1 MSDPRSPDPMRKRC
15 WNANGGVLRPAG
27 GGVPEPRFRILLSPN
42 DVGNRLFPTILR
54 TLPTPCSGS
63 RAMENLTKEFERRVT
78 AFLRRTGL
86 SASEFG
92 ERAVGDRK
100 FVGDVR
106 RGRSPRLATADRVLA
121 FMAAYEHARRPDGS
135 RDSKTKQGRRR
146 VRRPPTPPGKGRK
159 R

>member
-1 MSDPRSPDPMRKRC
+1 
-15 WNANGGVLRPAG
+15 
-27 GGVPEPRFRILLSPN
+27 
-42 DVGNRLFPTILR
+42 
-54 TLPTPCSGS
+54 
-63 RAMENLTKEFERRVT
+63 MENLTKEFERRVT
-78 AFLRRTGL
+78 AFLRRTRL

-106 RGRSPRLATADRVLA
+106 RGRSPSLATADRVLA
-121 FMAAYEHARRPDGS
+121 FMETYEHARQPDFS
-135 RDSKTKQGRRR
+135 RDSKTEPGRRE

>member
-1 MSDPRSPDPMRKRC
+1 M
-15 WNANGGVLRPAG
+15 
-27 GGVPEPRFRILLSPN
+27 PERRFRILLSLN

-54 TLPTPCSGS
+54 TLPTPCSGF
-63 RAMENLTKEFERRVT
+63 RVMENLTKEFERRVT

-106 RGRSPRLATADRVLA
+106 RGRSPRLATVDRVLA
-121 FMAAYEHARRPDGS
+121 FMAAYERARRPDGS
-135 RDSKTKQGRRR
+135 RDSNTGPGRRR

>member
-1 MSDPRSPDPMRKRC
+1 M
-15 WNANGGVLRPAG
+15 
-27 GGVPEPRFRILLSPN
+27 PEPRFRILLSLN
-42 DVGNRLFPTILR
+42 DVGNRLFPIILR
-54 TLPTPCSGS
+54 ALPTSCSGF

-106 RGRSPRLATADRVLA
+106 RGRSPRLATVDRVLA
-121 FMAAYEHARRPDGS
+121 FMAAYERARRPDGS
-135 RDSKTKQGRRR
+135 RDSKTGPGRRR

>member
-1 MSDPRSPDPMRKRC
+1 
-15 WNANGGVLRPAG
+15 
-27 GGVPEPRFRILLSPN
+27 
-42 DVGNRLFPTILR
+42 
-54 TLPTPCSGS
+54 
-63 RAMENLTKEFERRVT
+63 MENLTKEFERRVT

-106 RGRSPRLATADRVLA
+106 RGRSPRLATVDRVLA
-121 FMAAYEHARRPDGS
+121 FMGAYENTHGSDRS
-135 RDSKTKQGRRR
+135 RDPKTEPGRRKG
-146 VRRPPTPPGKGRK
+146 RRPPNRSGKGRK